1 MERKTGLREVIWGAK
16 RPKFTASN
24 GVWDDKGIAPKQVN
38 VTLMNEG
45 GKTPDIC
52 FINGVALLSKFRECG
67 IHIDGIPQH
76 EDVDDETKSTQ
87 LVFLPFPVS
96 LPQFS
101 TFSVEDFA
109 SKTVASFA
117 TI

>member
-45 GKTPDIC
+45 GKTADIC

-67 IHIDGIPQH
+67 IHIDGIGCFSPKVPNVSQRCSQV
-76 EDVDDETKSTQ
+76 VDG
-87 LVFLPFPVS
+87 
-96 LPQFS
+96 
-101 TFSVEDFA
+101 
-109 SKTVASFA
+109 
-117 TI
+117 